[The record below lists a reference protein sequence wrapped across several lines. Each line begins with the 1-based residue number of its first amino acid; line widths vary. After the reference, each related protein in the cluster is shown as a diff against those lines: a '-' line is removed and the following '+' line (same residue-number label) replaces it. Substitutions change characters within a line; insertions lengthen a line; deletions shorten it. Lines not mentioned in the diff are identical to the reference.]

1 MADDSGLAE
10 LLVRE
15 KLITTEQLKKA
26 LSFQESLGGDLRD
39 IIVKLGFVKAG
50 VVSSLVAVQQNVQ
63 SVEIDDAEVDDELM
77 AKIPADRLEQHQFV
91 LLRSAGQDLTMA
103 TAYPNDIQAIE
114 EVQFLTNRVVEP
126 RLAPKGSIRSAI
138 NRFQQRLSGV
148 SVSSDG
154 SDQALVAVLNGT
166 PTDVLVRAGLLAMTK
181 KGLISHEDLVSSIQQ
196 LS

>member
-15 KLITTEQLKKA
+15 KLITAEQLKKA

-63 SVEIDDAEVDDELM
+63 SIEIDEAEVDDALM
-77 AKIPADRLEQHQFV
+77 AKIPAERLEQHQFV
-91 LLRSAGQDLTMA
+91 LLRSTGQDLTMA
-103 TAYPNDIQAIE
+103 MADTNNIQAIE

-138 NRFQQRLSGV
+138 NRFQQRQSGV
-148 SVSSDG
+148 STSSDG
-154 SDQALVAVLNGT
+154 SDNDLAVILKRT
-166 PTDVLVRAGLLAMTK
+166 PTDTLVRAGLLTMMK
-181 KGLISHEDLVSSIQQ
+181 KGLFSHEDLLRSIEQ